1 MPTYAVTGASGPLG
15 HRVVE
20 ELLTRGVPAG
30 DVVAVVRTPGKV
42 ADLAARG
49 VQVREGD
56 YSRPETL
63 PAALAGVQRLLLVS
77 GSEPGGRVAQ
87 HTNVVEAA
95 VAAGVERIAY
105 TSILKADTTGNPLA
119 GEHRATEQVLRGA
132 GVPVSL
138 LRNGWYD
145 ENYTGQLAQ
154 QLERGEILGATGAG
168 RISGAP
174 RDDFAVAAAVALLT
188 DDAALVV
195 RELGGPSFSMAEYAA
210 AVTEVTGTPV
220 AYRDLPVA
228 EYAAALQT
236 AGLDEGTAGF
246 VASLD
251 ASIAAGELETGST
264 DLADLLGRP
273 VTPLVDAVRAAR
285 G

>member
-30 DVVAVVRTPGKV
+30 DIVAVVRTPGKV

-56 YSRPETL
+56 YSHPETL

-87 HTNVVEAA
+87 HTNVVAA
-95 VAAGVERIAY
+95 ATAAGVERIAY

-119 GEHRATEQVLRGA
+119 GEHLATEQVLRGS
-132 GVPVSL
+132 GVPISL

-145 ENYTGQLAQ
+145 ENYTGQLGQ

-188 DDAALVV
+188 DEQDLVV

-210 AVTEVTGTPV
+210 AVTEVTGTQV
-220 AYRDLPVA
+220 AYRDLPIA
-228 EYAAALQT
+228 EYAAALQS

-251 ASIAAGELETGST
+251 ASIAVGELETDSS
-264 DLADLLGRP
+264 DLAELLGRP

-285 G
+285 A